1 MQQLE
6 VGTLGPPPQAHLQEP
21 QCRCWGRGEQRKDG
35 QDHPGPRPPRGMH
48 SEPRQQ
54 VGDQEARSGRGGY
67 SHSEAALMVAN
78 WGTLKSGGI
87 SLEDW
92 MHPQPGGLSPV
103 QTVRNV
109 GGAALDTERSSSA
122 P

>member
-1 MQQLE
+1 
-6 VGTLGPPPQAHLQEP
+6 
-21 QCRCWGRGEQRKDG
+21 
-35 QDHPGPRPPRGMH
+35 MH

-92 MHPQPGGLSPV
+92 IHPQPGGLSPV

-109 GGAALDTERSSSA
+109 GGAALDAERSSSA